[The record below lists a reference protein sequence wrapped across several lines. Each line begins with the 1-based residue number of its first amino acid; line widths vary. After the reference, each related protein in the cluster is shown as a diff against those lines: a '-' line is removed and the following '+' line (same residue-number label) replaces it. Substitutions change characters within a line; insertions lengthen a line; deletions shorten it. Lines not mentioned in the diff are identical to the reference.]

1 LNTLILEAIPQA
13 CPHVRECH
21 QLGLSIF
28 FVFYI
33 LSNNGGSRMG
43 KKKLLLFAP
52 VFTPGLVVIPG
63 STLTLHGVFLSARGH
78 A

>member
-1 LNTLILEAIPQA
+1 
-13 CPHVRECH
+13 
-21 QLGLSIF
+21 
-28 FVFYI
+28 
-33 LSNNGGSRMG
+33 MG

-63 STLTLHGVFLSARGH
+63 STLTLHGVFLGARGH